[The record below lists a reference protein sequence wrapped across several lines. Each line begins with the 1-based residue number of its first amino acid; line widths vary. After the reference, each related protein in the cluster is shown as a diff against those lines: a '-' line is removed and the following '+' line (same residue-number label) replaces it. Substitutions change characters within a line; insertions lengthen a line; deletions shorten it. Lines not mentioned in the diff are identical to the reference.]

1 MNTRGWEQQFVTA
14 EAGSDRIGW
23 RAGNDQMTGICHE
36 NLVPEFVE
44 DEIAT
49 LYGSLY
55 SSLPLLRAYDS
66 LHDPVSTFVLY
77 RNEEVDAI
85 FLFRI
90 HSSVLSVLNEGMQL
104 NHEQA
109 GLFGNYVFSRYPTV
123 SVIRFSSVDLR
134 PGGSL
139 PFPHQSFQSL
149 ENLVLAL
156 PESVQAYHDSLSKNT
171 RRNLKR
177 YGERLV
183 RDFPSFTWEVVE
195 GSEVDDEDVRA
206 IIRLNIVRMASKNKI
221 SAYDATETERMV
233 ALVRQCGLVGIAR
246 IDGRVCAGTLSFRTG
261 SNYALSVLA
270 HDPAYNDYSPG
281 ILCAYKAIGECIA
294 RGAREFHF
302 LWGRYDYKFLL
313 LAVERP
319 LVKLSIYR
327 SWIQML
333 MHVDLF
339 LGAEVEAGRRRG
351 IEWLHALGKQDTQ
364 RARLGLRILAAMRA
378 ARRATWH

>member
-14 EAGSDRIGW
+14 EAGSERIAW
-23 RAGNDQMTGICHE
+23 RAGSEQMTGICHE
-36 NLVPEFVE
+36 NVVPGFVE

-77 RNEEVDAI
+77 RNEQVDAI

-90 HSSVLSVLNEGMQL
+90 DSSVLSVLNEGMRL
-104 NHEQA
+104 SHEQA
-109 GLFGNYVFSRYPTV
+109 GLFGTYVFSRYPTV
-123 SVIRFSSVDLR
+123 SVIRFSSVDLQ

-139 PFPHQSFQSL
+139 PFPHQSLQSL
-149 ENLVLAL
+149 ENIVLAL
-156 PESVQAYHDSLSKNT
+156 PASAQAYHASLSKNT

-177 YGERLV
+177 YGERMV

-195 GSEVDDEDVRA
+195 GRDVDDQDVRA
-206 IIRLNIVRMASKNKI
+206 IIRLNVVRMASKSKV

-233 ALVRQCGLVGIAR
+233 ALVRQCGVVGIAR
-246 IDGRVCAGTLSFRTG
+246 IDGRVCAGALSFRTG
-261 SNYALSVLA
+261 GNYALSVLS

-281 ILCAYKAIGECIA
+281 MLCAYNTICECIA

-313 LAVERP
+313 LAEERP
-319 LVKLSIYR
+319 LVKLTIYR
-327 SWIQML
+327 SWMQML
-333 MHVDLF
+333 MHLNLF

-351 IEWLHALGKQDTQ
+351 TEWLHALAKQDTQ
-364 RARLGLRILAAMRA
+364 RARLGLRILAALRA
-378 ARRATWH
+378 AKRASWH